1 MNRLLA
7 LKALVSAVSLFTL
20 PLMRRL
26 YLEPR
31 FPAGSEGAPAIDLFI
46 TQASLTANAIGI
58 IGLGFS
64 AGVPLF
70 VVALC
75 VYTSGAGLGDSL
87 ISFGTHT
94 LDKGEMVADFYV
106 KTGLVNALAALLGGP
121 LWSVALSFVIR
132 SGWIALG
139 TPLWICAGLF
149 GAGCAGVATLR
160 GS

>member
-1 MNRLLA
+1 MA

-20 PLMRRL
+20 PLTRRL

-31 FPAGSEGAPAIDLFI
+31 FPHGSEGVPAIDLFI
-46 TQASLTANAIGI
+46 TQASLTANAIGA

-87 ISFGTHT
+87 TSFGTHT
-94 LDKGEMVADFYV
+94 LAKGEVVADFYLR
-106 KTGLVNALAALLGGP
+106 TGLVNALAALLGGP
-121 LWSVALSFVIR
+121 LWSVALSLVIR
-132 SGWIALG
+132 SEWVPLG
-139 TPLWICAGLF
+139 LPFCVCAGLF
-149 GAGCAGVATLR
+149 GAGCAGVAILKR
-160 GS
+160 FG